1 MACCDGVRRQA
12 PMNFIFLAIFT
23 VAESFLL
30 GVTSSVYDVS
40 AVMMAVGITAGVCLA
55 LTIFAFQTR
64 WDFTTMGGVLLCAT
78 VVLLLFGIIA
88 IFIPRNNIVTL
99 VYASLGAL
107 IFSMYLVYDTQLMM
121 GGKHKYSISPE
132 EYIFAALNLYLDIIN
147 IFLYILTIIGV
158 YSILMCQLLV
168 TMGFIALFLFHGPT
182 KAWAARNPWM
192 FWVAFAVVFVC
203 LIAMACCDGVR
214 RQAPMNFIFLA
225 IFTVAESFL
234 LGVTSSV
241 YDVSAVMMAVGITAG
256 VCLALTIFAFQTRW
270 DFTTMGGVLLCA
282 TVVLL
287 LFGIIAIF
295 IPRNN
300 IVTLVYASLGA
311 LIFSMY
317 LVYDTQLMMG
327 GKHKYSISPE
337 EYIFAALNLYL
348 DIINIFLYILTI
360 IGVARD

>member
-1 MACCDGVRRQA
+1 MYQNQGGYPQGGYPPGPGGYPQGGYPQGGYPQGGYPQGGYPPGGYPQGGYPPPPQPGFQPAGYGAPGYGDATYSPNVGVGEDGEVKGFDFTEQSIRKAFIRKVYAILMCQLLVTMGFIALFLFHQPTKMWAARNPWMFWVAFAVVFVCLIAMACCDGVRRQA

-55 LTIFAFQTR
+55 LTIFAFQTK

-147 IFLYILTIIGV
+147 IFI
-158 YSILMCQLLV
+158 
-168 TMGFIALFLFHGPT
+168 
-182 KAWAARNPWM
+182 
-192 FWVAFAVVFVC
+192 
-203 LIAMACCDGVR
+203 
-214 RQAPMNFIFLA
+214 
-225 IFTVAESFL
+225 
-234 LGVTSSV
+234 
-241 YDVSAVMMAVGITAG
+241 
-256 VCLALTIFAFQTRW
+256 
-270 DFTTMGGVLLCA
+270 
-282 TVVLL
+282 
-287 LFGIIAIF
+287 
-295 IPRNN
+295 
-300 IVTLVYASLGA
+300 
-311 LIFSMY
+311 
-317 LVYDTQLMMG
+317 
-327 GKHKYSISPE
+327 
-337 EYIFAALNLYL
+337 
-348 DIINIFLYILTI
+348 YILTI